1 MAAVEHRVDR
11 DAGGNA
17 EHALHEVAGNGR
29 RRGQTLAEPQARI
42 AEVAEDHDD
51 LRRRAADELRRQ
63 LAAALPHGLKNIR
76 RGDRH
81 RELDDE
87 RAGGIVRIAQ
97 QVGEHRAEARRR
109 AAVPRPQH
117 PRREQHGA
125 VAEVDVALH
134 GRGHLDDHR
143 HHGAEGGEQRRED
156 QLTQFH
162 IRHENHLQKSLAFL
176 LGLYFNQNWT

>member
-1 MAAVEHRVDR
+1 MISAA
-11 DAGGNA
+11 A
-17 EHALHEVAGNGR
+17 
-29 RRGQTLAEPQARI
+29 PP
-42 AEVAEDHDD
+42 
-51 LRRRAADELRRQ
+51 DELRRQ
-63 LAAALPHGLKNIR
+63 LTAALPHGLKNIR

-97 QVGEHRAEARRR
+97 QVGEHRARGPPPA
-109 AAVPRPQH
+109 PPYHGPQH

-143 HHGAEGGEQRRED
+143 HHGAEGGEPAPARTSLRNFISVMKIISKKVLHFCLVCILIRIGLNKSIKSIYFHRTRLEMPM
-156 QLTQFH
+156 LTYDLDRARQA
-162 IRHENHLQKSLAFL
+162 RALRLSLPL
-176 LGLYFNQNWT
+176 HP